1 MSVRTGIKKAPQA
14 PPEPLPAV
22 DVCPFC
28 DGVGIGYRLGKDG
41 AGFVKCHGKD
51 GGRFDQGCGAR
62 VEAKSI
68 FDAIVTWNNALR
80 RNR

>member
-1 MSVRTGIKKAPQA
+1 MKNDLKKD
-14 PPEPLPAV
+14 PEPLPDV
-22 DVCPFC
+22 DTCPFC
-28 DGVGIGYRLGKDG
+28 SGISIAYRLGKEG

-68 FDAIVTWNNALR
+68 SDAIVTWNKALR